1 MTEPPVAPEPF
12 AVASDLADRWRA
24 LTPAEEDRA
33 TILLGDASAFVRA
46 TCAGIDDRIEAG
58 TLELA
63 VVVAVVV
70 GMVKR
75 AMLAGDLG
83 EGIGQQQQ
91 TAGPF
96 GASLT
101 FTNPTGSVYLTKAD
115 RRLLGCRGG
124 AAGRAFSI
132 NTTPVEPPAD
142 LDADRSEW
150 WQPVSWG

>member
-1 MTEPPVAPEPF
+1 MSEPPVIPEPF
-12 AVASDLADRWRA
+12 ATADDLAARWRA
-24 LTPAEEDRA
+24 LTPAEEERA
-33 TILLGDASAFVRA
+33 TVLLGDASAFVRA
-46 TCAGIDDRIEAG
+46 TCAGIDARIEAE

-96 GASLT
+96 GTSLT
-101 FTNPTGSVYLTKAD
+101 FANPTGAVYLTKAD
-115 RRLLGCRGG
+115 RRLLGCRGS
-124 AAGRAFSI
+124 AVGRAFSI
-132 NTTPVEPPAD
+132 DTTPVQPVAD
-142 LDADRSEW
+142 LDVDRSEW
-150 WQPVSWG
+150 WLPVSWG

>member
-1 MTEPPVAPEPF
+1 MSEPPVTPEPF
-12 AVASDLADRWRA
+12 ATADDLAARWRA
-24 LTPAEEDRA
+24 LTPAEEERA
-33 TILLGDASAFVRA
+33 TVLLGDASAFVRA
-46 TCAGIDDRIEAG
+46 TCAGIDDRIAAE

-96 GASLT
+96 GTSLT

-115 RRLLGCRGG
+115 RRLLGCATR
-124 AAGRAFSI
+124 RAFSI
-132 NTTPVEPPAD
+132 DTTPVQPVAD
-142 LDADRSEW
+142 LDEDRDEW
-150 WQPVSWG
+150 WLPISWG